1 MARSKIIKE
10 FISSNM
16 DIDTAL
22 QNLMAILYCLDDE
35 NLINWVEKELSG
47 YDIEEKLPRYRLI
60 QGRVMANFFVGYM
73 QYTKHQFP
81 VNHLDEKIRNDLV
94 ETPVYS
100 SISALI
106 DMINKD
112 SDMAKPI
119 SPEYYSVIQ
128 GDSNAKI
135 TSAYVDINILEVLD
149 IVSKVKT
156 KILQTLLFLEKEF
169 GNLDELDIDISTKNE
184 YEIREIVQR
193 IQVNLYDNS
202 ITIGDGNK
210 IKDTKIV
217 TNK

>member
-1 MARSKIIKE
+1 MARSVIIKD
-10 FISSNM
+10 FISSKM

-22 QNLMAILYCLDDE
+22 QNLMAILYCLDDV

-47 YDIEEKLPRYRLI
+47 YGIEDNLPRYRLI
-60 QGRVMANFFVGYM
+60 EGRVMANYFVGHM

-81 VNHLDEKIRNDLV
+81 INHLDEKTRDTLLK
-94 ETPVYS
+94 TPVHS

-112 SDMAKPI
+112 SNMAKPI
-119 SPEYYSVIQ
+119 SPEYYSIIQ
-128 GDSNAKI
+128 GSSNAKI
-135 TSAYVDINILEVLD
+135 TSVYVDINMLDVLD
-149 IVSKVKT
+149 IVSKTKT

-184 YEIREIVQR
+184 DEIKTIVQY

-210 IKDTKIV
+210 IKDTEIV